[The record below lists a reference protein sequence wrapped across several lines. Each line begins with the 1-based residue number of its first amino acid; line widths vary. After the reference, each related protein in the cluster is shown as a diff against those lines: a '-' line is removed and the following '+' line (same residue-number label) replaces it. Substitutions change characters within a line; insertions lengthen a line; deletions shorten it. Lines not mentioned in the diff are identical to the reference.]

1 MRSSSASTRA
11 LRSRWTA
18 RKSRSFANPTSW
30 PRSSSKTAPQ
40 SVSNPN
46 LFEEQTSVAKQLIF
60 SDAGRRKMLGGVDI
74 LAKAVGSTL
83 GPTGRNV
90 ILSKSFGGP
99 LVTKDGVTV
108 SKEIELSDPFENM
121 GAKLVNVVAS
131 KTSDVAGDGTTT
143 ATILARAI
151 YREGLRN
158 VTSGANPTAVRRGIE
173 KAVEV
178 AVNELHETVSRLI
191 DPLPKGKEQISQI
204 GAISANNDPEV
215 GKMLADAIERVGRD
229 GVITVEEGKTAST
242 VLEFVEGMQFD
253 KGYLS
258 PYFVTSPT
266 TMEVLFEDA
275 LILLHEKKISSLR
288 ELIPLLE
295 KVAQS
300 GKPLLVVAED
310 VEGEALA
317 TLVVNK
323 LRGVLNIAAVKAPGF
338 GDRRKAML
346 GDMAVL
352 TGGTVISED
361 LGLKLENLQLSQ
373 LGQAKQIKVDKD
385 TTTII
390 QGAGKKAEIQRRI
403 DQLRRQ
409 IDETDS
415 EYDKEKFQERLAKL
429 SGGVALIRV
438 GAPTEL
444 DMKQTKARIEDALH
458 ATRAA
463 AEEGIVPG
471 GGVALL
477 RVIPAVQKLHDTLS
491 GDERIG
497 SGIVLRALEEP
508 IRYIAANSGHDGGVI
523 AEEVRSK
530 SGAVGFDANTG
541 NFVDMFEA
549 GIIDPTKVTRTA
561 LQNAASIAALMLT
574 TEAMITNIKDD
585 EKEGGPAIE
594 GSVR

>member
-1 MRSSSASTRA
+1 
-11 LRSRWTA
+11 
-18 RKSRSFANPTSW
+18 
-30 PRSSSKTAPQ
+30 
-40 SVSNPN
+40 
-46 LFEEQTSVAKQLIF
+46 VAKQLLF
-60 SDAGRRKMLGGVDI
+60 SDGARRKMMEGVET
-74 LAKAVGSTL
+74 LARAVGTTL

-99 LVTKDGVTV
+99 TVTKDGVTV
-108 SKEIELSDPFENM
+108 SKEIELADPFENM

-158 VTSGANPTAVRRGIE
+158 ITAGANPTAIRRGIE
-173 KAVEV
+173 KAVEA
-178 AVNELHETVSRLI
+178 AVGELTGKLSRPVS
-191 DPLPKGKEQISQI
+191 KKEEIAQV
-204 GAISANNDPEV
+204 GAISANNDPTI
-215 GKMLADAIERVGRD
+215 GNMLADAVERVGRD
-229 GVITVEEGKTAST
+229 GVITVEEGKTAAT
-242 VLEFVEGMQFD
+242 TLEFVEGMQFD

-258 PYFVTSPT
+258 PYFVTNPS
-266 TMEVLFEDA
+266 TMEVIFEDA

-288 ELIPLLE
+288 EMIPLLE

-300 GKPLLVVAED
+300 GRPLLIIAED

-323 LRGVLNIAAVKAPGF
+323 LRGVLNICAVKAPGF

-361 LGLKLENLQLSQ
+361 LGLKLENLQLAQ
-373 LGQAKQIKVDKD
+373 LGKVKQVKVNKD
-385 TTTII
+385 STTLI
-390 QGAGKKAEIQRRI
+390 QGAGKRSEIQRRI

-409 IDETDS
+409 IEETES

-438 GAPTEL
+438 GAPTEA

-477 RVIPAVQKLHDTLS
+477 RVIPAVQALHQTLS
-491 GDERIG
+491 GDEKLG
-497 SGIVLRALEEP
+497 SAIVLRALEEP
-508 IRYIAANSGHDGGVI
+508 VRNIAANSGHDGAVI
-523 AEEVRSK
+523 ADEVRNREGS
-530 SGAVGFDANTG
+530 VGFDANTG
-541 NFVDMFEA
+541 EFVDMYQA
-549 GIIDPTKVTRTA
+549 GIVDPTKVTRSA

-585 EKEGGPAIE
+585 EKENAARIE
-594 GSVR
+594 GAVR